1 MSDTHAET
9 VAFVQDTTIPPSP
22 PPAAETGIVKWLRE
36 NLFATPAN
44 GLLTIAALY
53 LIYLVL
59 NVTLPWVFGGLW
71 TTTSLAECREILQG
85 KSAACFSVLTERWN
99 QLLYGFKYPVEEYW
113 RPNIA
118 FLLLFLAAAPVLF
131 FDLPRKLLIFTAL
144 YPFIAYWLIWGGSAL
159 IPIVALLGF
168 LGGAL
173 VYKKFVKSSFAAG
186 FFGAIATAV
195 VIWIVAGMLIPEN
208 ASENAM
214 LPSVPSRDLGG
225 FMLNMMLGVTC
236 VSLSLPI
243 GIALALGRQS
253 DMPLIK
259 WVCVIFIEFI
269 RGVPL
274 ITLLFVASVM
284 LSYFFPPESSVD
296 LFLRVVIMITMFSS
310 AYIAEV
316 IRGGLA
322 ALPKGQYEGADSL
335 GLDYPQA
342 MQLIILPQALKIS
355 IPGIVNVAV
364 GLFKDTTLV
373 SVISMFDLVGM
384 IRGPILA
391 STEWNGVYWELLGF
405 AALLFF
411 VVCYGISQYSQW
423 LERRLATD
431 HR

>member
-1 MSDTHAET
+1 MSDTHAQT
-9 VAFVQDTTIPPSP
+9 VAFVRETTIPESP
-22 PPAAETGIVKWLRE
+22 PPAAETGAIKWLRQ

-44 GLLTIAALY
+44 SLLTVAALY
-53 LIYLVL
+53 VIWVVL
-59 NVTLPWVFGGLW
+59 SGSLPWIFGGLW

-85 KSAACFSVLTERWN
+85 RTGACFSVLSERWN
-99 QLLYGFKYPVEEYW
+99 QLLYGFKYPADQYW
-113 RPNIA
+113 RPNLA
-118 FLLLFLAAAPVLF
+118 FLLLFFAAAPVLF
-131 FDLPRKLLIFTAL
+131 FDLPRKMLIFTGL
-144 YPFIAYWLIWGGSAL
+144 YPFLAYWLIWGGSL
-159 IPIVALLGF
+159 LVPIVALLGF

-173 VYKKFVKSSFAAG
+173 VYQRFIKTSFAAG
-186 FFGAIATAV
+186 FFGGIAAAF
-195 VIWIVAGMLIPEN
+195 VIWTVAGAIIPEN
-208 ASENAM
+208 ASDNAM
-214 LPSVPSRDLGG
+214 LSSVPSRDLGG

-259 WVCVIFIEFI
+259 WVCVVFIEFI

-284 LSYFFPPESSVD
+284 LSYFFPPESTVD

>member
-1 MSDTHAET
+1 MSDTHENS
-9 VAFVQDTTIPPSP
+9 VAFVRTETIPEREP
-22 PPAAETGIVKWLRE
+22 PFTASGPVKWMRE

-44 GLLTIAALY
+44 SILTVLALLFIY
-53 LIYLVL
+53 LILAK
-59 NVTLPWVFGGLW
+59 TLPWMLNGIW
-71 TTTSLAECREILQG
+71 STDSLAACREILDG
-85 KSAACFSVLTERWN
+85 STGACFSVLTERWN
-99 QLLYGFKYPVEEYW
+99 QLLFGFKYPAEFYW
-113 RPNIA
+113 RPTLA
-118 FLLLFLAAAPVLF
+118 LVLLAVAGAPVLF
-131 FDLPRKLLIFTAL
+131 FDLPRKLLAFTAV
-144 YPFIAYWLIWGGSAL
+144 YPFLAFWLIWGGTIL
-159 IPIVALLGF
+159 VPILAFVGVVA
-168 LGGAL
+168 GAM
-173 VYKKFVKSSFAAG
+173 VYKRLVTGSFAAG
-186 FFGAIATAV
+186 FFGGIGAAIV
-195 VIWIVAGMLIPEN
+195 VWWVGGFLIPEG
-208 ASENAM
+208 ASDNAM
-214 LPSVPSRDLGG
+214 LGAVPSRDLGG

-236 VSLSLPI
+236 VSLSVPI

-253 DMPLIK
+253 SMPLIK
-259 WVCVIFIEFI
+259 VICVVFIEFI

-284 LSYFFPPESSVD
+284 LSYFFPPESTVD
-296 LFLRVVIMITMFSS
+296 LFLRVVIMITMFSA

-322 ALPKGQYEGADSL
+322 ALPKGQFEGADSL
-335 GLDYPQA
+335 GLDYAQA
-342 MQLIILPQALKIS
+342 TRLIILPQALKIS

>member
-1 MSDTHAET
+1 MATPKDSIAY
-9 VAFVQDTTIPPSP
+9 VADGTLPELD
-22 PPAAETGIVKWLRE
+22 PPANAVGPVKWLRE
-36 NLFATPAN
+36 NLFSTPAN
-44 GLLTIAALY
+44 ALLTVASFY
-53 LIYLVL
+53 VIYLVL
-59 NVTLPWVFGGLW
+59 AQTMPWILNGLW
-71 TTTSLAECREILQG
+71 TTSSLAECREILQG
-85 KSAACFSVLTERWN
+85 KSGACFSVLSERWN

-113 RPNIA
+113 RPNLA
-118 FLLLFLAAAPVLF
+118 LVLLLIAAAPVLF

-144 YPFIAYWLIWGGSAL
+144 YPFIAFWLIWGGTILAPL
-159 IPIVALLGF
+159 VALVGF
-168 LGGAL
+168 VAAG
-173 VYKKFVKSSFAAG
+173 FVFQTFGKSNFAAG
-186 FFGAIATAV
+186 FFGAAV
-195 VIWIVAGMLIPEN
+195 AALVVWWLGGMLIPEN
-208 ASENAM
+208 ASEGAL
-214 LPSVPSRDLGG
+214 LPAVPSRDLGG
-225 FMLNMMLGVTC
+225 YMLNMMLGVTC
-236 VSLSLPI
+236 VSLSLPL

-253 DMPLIK
+253 NMPLIK
-259 WVCVIFIEFI
+259 GICVVFIEFV

-284 LSYFFPPESSVD
+284 LSYFFPPDSTVD
-296 LFLRVVIMITMFSS
+296 LFLRVVIMITLFSS

-322 ALPKGQYEGADSL
+322 ALPKGQYEAADSL
-335 GLDYPQA
+335 GLAYPEA
-342 MQLIILPQALKIS
+342 MRLIILPQALKIS

-373 SVISMFDLVGM
+373 SVISMFDIIGM

-405 AALLFF
+405 ACVVFF